1 MGFAL
6 SKEHRMIQKAMRG
19 FARRETTPTIE
30 EYDRDQIFD
39 HNPLPKM
46 ALQGPPGHLLFHP
59 FSQTKLYGS
68 VIVIQERRTK
78 HCTP

>member
-6 SKEHRMIQKAMRG
+6 TKEHRMIQKAMRG
-19 FARRETTPTIE
+19 FARRETTPIIE

-46 ALQGPPGHLLFHP
+46 ALQGLPGHLYVL
-59 FSQTKLYGS
+59 STYTNVKTS
-68 VIVIQERRTK
+68 
-78 HCTP
+78 HCC